1 MPFGKLPILIINNE
15 HVLWESGAIMQ
26 FLAKH
31 TNTMPPD
38 DFSCAKPHAIFDATK
53 ELVFPIDATVNVR
66 SGVIFEAEKSNLFEN
81 LDKLSVRWQK
91 H

>member
-1 MPFGKLPILIINNE
+1 MGKWCHNAVFGK
-15 HVLWESGAIMQ
+15 A
-26 FLAKH
+26 

-38 DFSCAKPHAIFDATK
+38 DFSCAKAHAIFNAKK